1 MTNVTEDIILVG
13 LKVVVVVVVT
23 EIVVVLVLVV
33 VKETF
38 VDVGNKLK
46 HSQLEPTRKVILL
59 WNGIESELNTYRF

>member
-13 LKVVVVVVVT
+13 LKVVVVVEVT

-59 WNGIESELNTYRF
+59 

>member
-1 MTNVTEDIILVG
+1 MTNVKEDIILVG
-13 LKVVVVVVVT
+13 LKVVVIVVVT

-59 WNGIESELNTYRF
+59 

>member
-13 LKVVVVVVVT
+13 LTVVVIVVVT

-59 WNGIESELNTYRF
+59 

>member
-13 LKVVVVVVVT
+13 LKVVVIVVVT

-59 WNGIESELNTYRF
+59 

>member
-13 LKVVVVVVVT
+13 LKVVVIVVVT
-23 EIVVVLVLVV
+23 DIVVVLVLVV

-59 WNGIESELNTYRF
+59 

>member
-59 WNGIESELNTYRF
+59 

>member
-13 LKVVVVVVVT
+13 LKVVVVVKVT

-46 HSQLEPTRKVILL
+46 HSQPEPTRIVILL

>member
-13 LKVVVVVVVT
+13 LKVVVVVVAG
-23 EIVVVLVLVV
+23 IVVVLVPVV

-46 HSQLEPTRKVILL
+46 HSQLAPTKKVILL
-59 WNGIESELNTYRF
+59 